1 MQRTLILAAAVL
13 LADQLSKWVM
23 LQIVMQP
30 PRVIEVTGFFNLVL
44 TYNTGVSFGMFQ
56 GDAAWK
62 PYFLI
67 AVNLVVSLGLLAWLH
82 REARNGASNGASNGG
97 SAGLLPVAVG
107 LVVGGAL
114 GNAVD
119 RLHLPGVAD
128 FLDFHLAGWHWP
140 AFNLA
145 DSAIVCG
152 VALIVADGLF
162 QPGRKGNKGRG

>member
-1 MQRTLILAAAVL
+1 MQRALYLATAVL
-13 LADQLSKWVM
+13 LADQLSKWVI
-23 LQIVMQP
+23 LQAVMQP

-56 GDAAWK
+56 GEAAWK
-62 PYFLI
+62 PFFLI
-67 AVNLVVSLGLLAWLH
+67 AVNVVVSLGLLVWLH
-82 REARNGASNGASNGG
+82 KETRSGAGA
-97 SAGLLPVAVG
+97 AGLLPVAVG

-119 RLHLPGVAD
+119 RLYLPGVAD

-162 QPGRKGNKGRG
+162 QPGRRGKKGRG

>member
-1 MQRTLILAAAVL
+1 MQSALYLATAVL
-13 LADQLSKWVM
+13 LGDQLSKWVI
-23 LQIVMQP
+23 LKAVMQP
-30 PRVIEVTGFFNLVL
+30 PRVIEITGFFNLVL

-62 PYFLI
+62 PFFLI
-67 AVNLVVSLGLLAWLH
+67 AVNVVVSLGLLVWLH
-82 REARNGASNGASNGG
+82 KESRSGAG
-97 SAGLLPVAVG
+97 AGLLPVAVG

-119 RLHLPGVAD
+119 RLYLPGVAD

-152 VALIVADGLF
+152 VILIVADGLF
-162 QPGRKGNKGRG
+162 QPGRRGKKGRG

>member
-1 MQRTLILAAAVL
+1 MKTRRARIQIALGLGAAVL
-13 LADQLSKWVM
+13 LLDQFTKWLIVTV
-23 LQIVMQP
+23 VMQP
-30 PRVIEVTGFFNLVL
+30 PRIIEVTGFFNLVL
-44 TYNTGVSFGMFQ
+44 THNPGVSFGLLQ
-56 GDAAWK
+56 SDSPWL

-67 AVNLVVSLGLLAWLH
+67 AVNVIVSLALLVWLYRETLGLLPY
-82 REARNGASNGASNGG
+82 GI
-97 SAGLLPVAVG
+97 G

-119 RLHLPGVAD
+119 RLHLPGVVD

-152 VALIVADGLF
+152 VAVIIADGLF
-162 QPGRKGNKGRG
+162 QPGRKGNKEAGIGR

>member
-1 MQRTLILAAAVL
+1 MQSTLYLATAVL
-13 LADQLSKWVM
+13 LGDQLSKWVI
-23 LQIVMQP
+23 LKAVMQP
-30 PRVIEVTGFFNLVL
+30 PRVIEITGFFNLVL

-62 PYFLI
+62 PFFLV
-67 AVNLVVSLGLLAWLH
+67 AVNVLVSLGLLVWLH
-82 REARNGASNGASNGG
+82 KESRSGTG
-97 SAGLLPVAVG
+97 AGLLPIAVG

-119 RLHLPGVAD
+119 RLYLPGVAD

-152 VALIVADGLF
+152 VVLIVADGLF
-162 QPGRKGNKGRG
+162 QPGRRGNKGRG

>member
-1 MQRTLILAAAVL
+1 MQSALYLATAVL
-13 LADQLSKWVM
+13 LGDQLSKWVI
-23 LQIVMQP
+23 LKAVMQP
-30 PRVIEVTGFFNLVL
+30 PRVIEITGFFNLVL

-62 PYFLI
+62 PFFLV
-67 AVNLVVSLGLLAWLH
+67 AVNVLVSLGLLVWLH
-82 REARNGASNGASNGG
+82 KESRSGT
-97 SAGLLPVAVG
+97 SAGLLPIAVG

-119 RLHLPGVAD
+119 RLYLPGVAD

-152 VALIVADGLF
+152 VILIVADGLF
-162 QPGRKGNKGRG
+162 QPGRRGNKGRG

>member
-23 LQIVMQP
+23 LQLLMQP

-67 AVNLVVSLGLLAWLH
+67 AVNLVVSLGLLVWLH
-82 REARNGASNGASNGG
+82 REARNGGN
-97 SAGLLPVAVG
+97 AGLLSVAVG

-162 QPGRKGNKGRG
+162 QPGRKSNKGRG